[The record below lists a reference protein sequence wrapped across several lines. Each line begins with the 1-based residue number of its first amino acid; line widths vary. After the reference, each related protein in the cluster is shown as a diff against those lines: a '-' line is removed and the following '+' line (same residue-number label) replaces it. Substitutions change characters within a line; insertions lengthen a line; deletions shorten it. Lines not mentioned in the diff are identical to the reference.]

1 MNGTMKAVIFE
12 RPGQYAVVD
21 KPIPKIRQSNEMLIR
36 IDACSICGTDMQILK
51 NPPGIAAAPG
61 VTIGHE
67 MVGTVVEVGD
77 GVKNFKAGDRV
88 TADNNVPARR
98 AMATCARICFA
109 WESTGMDFLPN
120 MQSSPISWR

>member
-88 TADNNVPARR
+88 TADNNVP
-98 AMATCARICFA
+98 ICFA

>member
-21 KPIPKIRQSNEMLIR
+21 KPIPKIRQSNEMLVR

-88 TADNNVPARR
+88 TADNNVP
-98 AMATCARICFA
+98 C
-109 WESTGMDFLPN
+109 
-120 MQSSPISWR
+120 